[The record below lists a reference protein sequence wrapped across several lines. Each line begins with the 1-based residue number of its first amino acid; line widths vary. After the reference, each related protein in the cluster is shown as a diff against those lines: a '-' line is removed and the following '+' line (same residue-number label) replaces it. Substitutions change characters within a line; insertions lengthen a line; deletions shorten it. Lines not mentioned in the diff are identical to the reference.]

1 MAAGLFQD
9 FDPIE
14 TIASNRYG
22 LSVKKITRGTLL
34 SFHYPHSFAN
44 PPNPIHDKYPM
55 LIVTDIWPKYIR
67 GVNLHYLT
75 FPYIKTLLE
84 QHGEK
89 ASAAYSNIKS
99 DAYVARAFR
108 MYYRMGVFQPRKL
121 DVEFLKLMLKEVR
134 NFSPNEI
141 ERIRNEIESQ
151 IQKRLQVRADE
162 LSSFEHTKREAIA
175 RSKNWDQLRSTL
187 SKSQQQALNRRV
199 GEIEQ
204 AVTRGPREGLI
215 YPAQSTG
222 PYPANTL
229 PQPGEGG
236 SMSTKPNV

>member
-1 MAAGLFQD
+1 MTGLFQD

-14 TIASNRYG
+14 TIVTNRYG
-22 LSVKKITRGTLL
+22 PSVKKITRGTLL
-34 SFHYPHSFAN
+34 SFHYPHSLAN

-75 FPYIKTLLE
+75 FPYIKMMLE

-89 ASAAYSNIKS
+89 PSAAYSSIKT

-108 MYYRMGVFQPRKL
+108 MYYRMGIYQPRKL
-121 DVEFLKLMLKEVR
+121 DVEFLRVMLREVR
-134 NFSPNEI
+134 NFSPNEV
-141 ERIRNEIESQ
+141 ERIRNEIEAQ

-162 LSSFEHTKREAIA
+162 LSSFEQAKREAIA
-175 RSKNWDQLRSTL
+175 RSKNWDQMRSAL
-187 SKSQQQALNRRV
+187 SRSQQDALNRRV
-199 GEIEQ
+199 GEIES

-215 YPAQSTG
+215 YPNQSTG
-222 PYPANTL
+222 PFTANMP
-229 PQPGEGG
+229 PQMGEGG
-236 SMSTKPNV
+236 PTSTQPNV